1 RTLSLSGKVLSITP
15 IEGVQP
21 GTSYT
26 VVIPV
31 GAVKDLSGNALATS
45 FTSSFTTAVIDTT
58 PPVVIS
64 VSPANG
70 AVNVSP
76 GSLTIRVTF
85 SEPIIQGAVFQ
96 NVVLTGSGG
105 APVGRTLA
113 VSGSALLITPT
124 GGVAPLT
131 TYTITV
137 PAGAVADVSGNA
149 LATSFT
155 SSFTTASD
163 AAPVTAERIAGQDR
177 IMTAVEVSK
186 DTFTAASTVV
196 ISTAFNFPDALA
208 AAPLAHAHGAPIL
221 LVAQSSL
228 PSGVASEISRLRA
241 TKAIVIGG
249 EGAVSESVVSA
260 LRSRGLTVQRIA
272 GGNRYDTAAE
282 IALALRTT
290 LGVSAFDKAYIATGE
305 NFPDALAAGGVAA
318 VDGAPILLVRRTVLP
333 AETGSALR
341 ALGVKRTVVL
351 GGSGAVSTAVASML
365 PNPTRVAGGDRYDT
379 GVR

>member
-1 RTLSLSGKVLSITP
+1 
-15 IEGVQP
+15 
-21 GTSYT
+21 
-26 VVIPV
+26 
-31 GAVKDLSGNALATS
+31 
-45 FTSSFTTAVIDTT
+45 
-58 PPVVIS
+58 
-64 VSPANG
+64 
-70 AVNVSP
+70 
-76 GSLTIRVTF
+76 
-85 SEPIIQGAVFQ
+85 
-96 NVVLTGSGG
+96 
-105 APVGRTLA
+105 
-113 VSGSALLITPT
+113 
-124 GGVAPLT
+124 
-131 TYTITV
+131 
-137 PAGAVADVSGNA
+137 
-149 LATSFT
+149 
-155 SSFTTASD
+155 
-163 AAPVTAERIAGQDR
+163 
-177 IMTAVEVSK
+177 
-186 DTFTAASTVV
+186 
-196 ISTAFNFPDALA
+196 
-208 AAPLAHAHGAPIL
+208 LAHAHGAPIL

-379 GVR
+379 GVRVAKYALATIPGFSSSTVYLSTGANYPDALAAGAASAVTRNPVILVPGTSVPQTVSTFIVSQKSSVRAIKALGGTTVVSDSVVQAVKNLLK